1 VTPTD
6 DGGHDEPRRRRPASP
21 STPESR
27 GTDSPT
33 DSLRR
38 FADSPADSSADSSA
52 DLPRGFGDFADS
64 PTDSRRGFAD
74 SADSPADSVRGS
86 TDSPADS
93 VPPVAESATESVPRR
108 GGGTGGTPTPR
119 PRARVRADRARRR
132 RRTWAVVGVL
142 AVLVLPFLV
151 AGGWFLWQLHP
162 PGGEGARVAVE
173 IKPGW
178 GAKEAGDELQ
188 SRGVIGSS
196 LAFQVWEKVSGGSFQ
211 AGGYQLHE
219 GMGVSAASDALAR
232 GPGAAASNGDHTVL
246 TLPPGLRLE
255 QIADRVGALPGHDRA
270 AFLALARSG
279 QIRSRYQGDQTS
291 VEGFTWPDTYFVEH
305 QTDAQILQTIVSEF
319 DRHADAVNL
328 ARAPSVGLTP
338 QQAVVEASL
347 VQAEAGTPADAPKIA
362 AVIANRL
369 KQGTAL
375 QIDATLC
382 YAKGGCP
389 PIPTNAD
396 KKLDSPYNTY
406 RGRGLPPTPIMTVTE
421 QSMCAALA
429 PADVPYLFYVT
440 GKDGVTYYATTLAE
454 HEANIRAHG
463 VRGE

>member
-1 VTPTD
+1 MTPTD
-6 DGGHDEPRRRRPASP
+6 GGGPDESWPPRPATP
-21 STPESR
+21 STSDFP

-33 DSLRR
+33 DSVWR
-38 FADSPADSSADSSA
+38 S
-52 DLPRGFGDFADS
+52 GE
-64 PTDSRRGFAD
+64 
-74 SADSPADSVRGS
+74 SADSPADSVWRSGES
-86 TDSPADS
+86 ADSPADS
-93 VPPVAESATESVPRR
+93 ARPVGESATESVPRR
-108 GGGTGGTPTPR
+108 GGTTDGPPAR
-119 PRARVRADRARRR
+119 RQRARVRADRARRR

-142 AVLVLPFLV
+142 AVLVLPFLLV
-151 AGGWFLWQLHP
+151 GGWFLWQLHP
-162 PGGEGARVAVE
+162 PGGEGAGVAVE

-196 LAFQVWEKVSGGSFQ
+196 LAFQVWEKVSGAGSFQ
-211 AGGYQLHE
+211 AGTYELHE
-219 GMGVSAASDALAR
+219 SMGVSAASDALAR
-232 GPGAAASNGDHTVL
+232 GPSTAAASSGDHTVL
-246 TLPPGLRLE
+246 ALPPGLRLE

-270 AFLALARSG
+270 AFLTLAQSG

-319 DRHADAVNL
+319 DRHADAVHL
-328 ARAPSVGLTP
+328 ADASSVGLTP

-347 VQAEAGTPADAPKIA
+347 IQAEAGTAADAPKIA

-369 KQGTAL
+369 RQGMAL

-396 KKLDSPYNTY
+396 KQLDSPYNTY
-406 RGRGLPPTPIMTVTE
+406 RIDGLPPTPIMTVTE
-421 QSMCAALA
+421 QSLRAALA

-440 GKDGVTYYATTLAE
+440 GKDGVTYFATTPAE
-454 HEANIRAHG
+454 HEANVRAHG